1 MNFIKNMFDFLLILY
16 IFVGNNYFF
25 LSSIPIYYWIR
36 GTTSGKSGS
45 GWIRIPNVW
54 IFSIKNILLKT
65 MFFVVIYEL
74 VIVLEK
80 SKKKYDI
87 LIILVEFYV
96 N

>member
-1 MNFIKNMFDFLLILY
+1 MLVIITYSSVLY
-16 IFVGNNYFF
+16 
-25 LSSIPIYYWIR
+25 LSII
-36 GTTSGKSGS
+36 GFAGKSGS
-45 GWIRIPNVW
+45 GSIRIPNVL

-74 VIVLEK
+74 VIVLKK